1 MVILKKISIIF
12 QWFPYLLS
20 FLIPKNNKVWIFGA
34 WGGKGFSDNS
44 KFLFLHVLKNKN
56 DIKAYWIV
64 KDDALFK
71 ELINLNL
78 PVLKATSL
86 KGLWYQARAGVLFY
100 SHSVQ
105 WDFFAPIINFRVKR
119 IQLWHGLPIKK
130 IGYDSSVEQA
140 QRRSFK
146 RLVTYLFFPFLYDR
160 HDLVISCSDYHKDI
174 FTSAFDVDAN
184 DVVVTGYP
192 RYDFLFGQVNNSV
205 KNKKIINS
213 CNILYIPTFRGD
225 VGSDFRVFKES
236 GMDYSRMSDF
246 LSENNAYFWIKLHP
260 VQKLSSDDSEMLKK
274 HPRIKLLEPTA
285 DVMESLIQCDIAVI
299 DYSSIYF
306 DLLFQEKPFIM
317 APFDLD
323 SYMKNDRELYF
334 DYASLSPR
342 PIARSWSSVYE
353 HLSLF
358 MNGDNF
364 INSTYLEKQKQ
375 FHKYIDNQSSK
386 RVVDLVLSKFNI
398 I

>member
-1 MVILKKISIIF
+1 MAILKKISIVF

-20 FLIPKNNKVWIFGA
+20 FLIPKDNKVWIFGA

-44 KFLFLHVLKNKN
+44 KFLFLHVLENKN

-130 IGYDSSVEQA
+130 IGYDSSAEQA
-140 QRRSFK
+140 QRRSLK
-146 RLVTYLFFPFLYDR
+146 RFVKYIFFPFLYDR
-160 HDLVISCSDYHKDI
+160 HDLVISCSDYHKNI
-174 FTSAFDVDAN
+174 FISAFDVDADN
-184 DVVVTGYP
+184 VVVTGYP
-192 RYDFLFGQVNNSV
+192 RYDFLFDQANNGFE
-205 KNKKIINS
+205 NKKTNGS
-213 CNILYIPTFRGD
+213 YNILYLPTFRGE
-225 VGSDFRVFKES
+225 VGSDFRVFKDS
-236 GMDYSRMSDF
+236 GMDFIRMSDF

-260 VQKLSSDDSEMLKK
+260 VQKLSYDDFEIIKK
-274 HPRIKLLEPTA
+274 HPRIKVLSPTV
-285 DVMESLIQCDIAVI
+285 DVMESLINCDIAVI
-299 DYSSIYF
+299 DYSSVYF

-317 APFDLD
+317 APFDFD
-323 SYMKNDRELYF
+323 DYMKNERELYS
-334 DYASLSPR
+334 DYSSLSPR
-342 PIARSWSSVYE
+342 PIARTWSSVYE

-358 MNGDNF
+358 MNGEDF

-375 FHKYIDNQSSK
+375 FHEYIDNQSSK
-386 RVVDLVLSKFNI
+386 RVIDLVLSKFNI
-398 I
+398 K